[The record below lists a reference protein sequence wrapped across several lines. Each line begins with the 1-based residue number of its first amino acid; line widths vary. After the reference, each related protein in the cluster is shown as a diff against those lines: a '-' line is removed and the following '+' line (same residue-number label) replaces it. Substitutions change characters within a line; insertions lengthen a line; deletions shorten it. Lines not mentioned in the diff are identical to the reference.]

1 MIESGSIGLRVESEG
16 RMLGLLSTAALSG
29 AMVLAL
35 GMPARA
41 ASDITVA
48 AITTG
53 RLYVVGTTDR
63 PHTAVVLDDRFRT
76 ESDESRKF
84 QYELVYHPASC
95 VVSAAIDGTIHEA
108 VVSNCGQQVMPG
120 TWLDPKPAMT
130 KPAPL
135 ERVLSPKAEL
145 PSALFCPSVQTERSQ
160 DPASVE
166 LADRTP
172 PVFTVVTGID
182 FSPRY

>member
-1 MIESGSIGLRVESEG
+1 
-16 RMLGLLSTAALSG
+16 MLGLFSTAVLSG
-29 AMVLAL
+29 AMALAFS
-35 GMPARA
+35 MSASA

-76 ESDESRKF
+76 ESDETRRF
-84 QYELVYHPASC
+84 QYELVYHPANC
-95 VVSAAIDGTIHEA
+95 VVSAAIDGAIHEA

-120 TWLDPKPAMT
+120 TWLDPKPATT

-135 ERVLSPKAEL
+135 ERVLSPKAEV
-145 PSALFCPSVQTERSQ
+145 PPALFCPSIQTGRSQ
-160 DPASVE
+160 DAAPIE

>member
-1 MIESGSIGLRVESEG
+1 
-16 RMLGLLSTAALSG
+16 MLTLVFSMSAS
-29 AMVLAL
+29 
-35 GMPARA
+35 A

-63 PHTAVVLDDRFRT
+63 PNTVVVLDNRFRT
-76 ESDESRKF
+76 ESDGSRKF

-95 VVSAAIDGTIHEA
+95 VVSAAIDGTMHEA

-130 KPAPL
+130 RPALL

-145 PSALFCPSVQTERSQ
+145 PSAVFCPSVQTERSQ
-160 DPASVE
+160 DPARIE

-172 PVFTVVTGID
+172 PVFTVVTGMN
-182 FSPRY
+182 FSPRF

>member
-1 MIESGSIGLRVESEG
+1 
-16 RMLGLLSTAALSG
+16 MLGLISTAALSG
-29 AMVLAL
+29 ALAL
-35 GMPARA
+35 VFSMSASA

-48 AITTG
+48 AIATG

-76 ESDESRKF
+76 ESDASRRF

-95 VVSAAIDGTIHEA
+95 VVSVAIDGTIHEA
-108 VVSNCGQQVMPG
+108 VVGNCGQQVMPG

-130 KPAPL
+130 RPAPL
-135 ERVLSPKAEL
+135 DRVLSPKAEL
-145 PSALFCPSVQTERSQ
+145 PSTLFCPSVQTERSQ
-160 DPASVE
+160 DPTRIE

-172 PVFTVVTGID
+172 PVFTVVTGMD

>member
-1 MIESGSIGLRVESEG
+1 
-16 RMLGLLSTAALSG
+16 MLGSVSTATLSG
-29 AMVLAL
+29 ALAL
-35 GMPARA
+35 VFSMSASA

-48 AITTG
+48 AIATG
-53 RLYVVGTTDR
+53 RLYVVGTTNR

-76 ESDESRKF
+76 ESDASRKF
-84 QYELVYHPASC
+84 QYELVYHPAGC
-95 VVSAAIDGTIHEA
+95 VVSAAIDGAIHEA

-130 KPAPL
+130 RPAPL
-135 ERVLSPKAEL
+135 ERVLSPRAEL
-145 PSALFCPSVQTERSQ
+145 PSALFCPAVQTERSQ
-160 DPASVE
+160 DPARIE

-172 PVFTVVTGID
+172 PVFTVVTGMD

>member
-1 MIESGSIGLRVESEG
+1 MRGLV
-16 RMLGLLSTAALSG
+16 STATLSG
-29 AMVLAL
+29 VLAL
-35 GMPARA
+35 VFSMPASA

-48 AITTG
+48 AIATG

-63 PHTAVVLDDRFRT
+63 PHTAVILDKRFKT
-76 ESDESRKF
+76 ESDENRKF
-84 QYELVYHPASC
+84 QYELVYHPANC

-108 VVSNCGQQVMPG
+108 VVSNCGQQVVPG

-130 KPAPL
+130 RPTPL
-135 ERVLSPKAEL
+135 ERVLSPTVEV
-145 PSALFCPSVQTERSQ
+145 PSTVFCPSVQTERSQ
-160 DPASVE
+160 DPARIE

-172 PVFTVVTGID
+172 PVFTVVTGMN